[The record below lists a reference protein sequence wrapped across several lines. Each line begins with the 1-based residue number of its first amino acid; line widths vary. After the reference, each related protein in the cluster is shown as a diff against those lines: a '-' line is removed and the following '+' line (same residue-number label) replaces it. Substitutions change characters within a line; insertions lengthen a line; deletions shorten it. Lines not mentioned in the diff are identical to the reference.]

1 MNLVK
6 IGCFMKELRKEK
18 NLSQEELAEKCNV
31 SRRTVSRWETG
42 SNMPDMDVLIELSDF
57 YGVDLREI
65 LDGERRM
72 EKMDAE
78 TKEVVKKVSEYES
91 EGKKRFA
98 RISVVYFI
106 IGIVC
111 CVINLTLR
119 FFDLPETFGVGFIE
133 GATTAMPILA
143 MVCGILYVTGAY
155 QKFCRSFKCAK

>member
-18 NLSQEELAEKCNV
+18 NISQEQLAEKLNV

-42 SNMPDMDVLIELSDF
+42 SNMPDMDVLIELADF

-65 LDGERRM
+65 LDGERKPQ
-72 EKMDAE
+72 KMDEE
-78 TKEVVKKVSEYES
+78 TKDVVKKVTEYGN

-98 RISVVYFI
+98 KVTLIYFI

-111 CVINLTLR
+111 ISVNLAMK
-119 FFDLPETFGVGFIE
+119 FFDLPESFAVGFIE
-133 GATTAMPILA
+133 GATAAMPLVA
-143 MVCGILYVTGAY
+143 MIVGILYVTGAY
-155 QKFCRSFKCAK
+155 KKACHSFRQGK